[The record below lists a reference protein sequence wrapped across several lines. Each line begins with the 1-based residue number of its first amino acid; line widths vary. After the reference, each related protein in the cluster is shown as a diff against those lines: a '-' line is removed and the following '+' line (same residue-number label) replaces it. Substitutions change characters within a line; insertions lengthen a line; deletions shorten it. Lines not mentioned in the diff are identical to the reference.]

1 MAMHPG
7 RLSVLAGMTSNLRA
21 LLLVLLM
28 SATAWGAPVLLTES
42 SSTRAIALSSPAL
55 QREPFQTVTPSSVGL
70 SQDTRT
76 RVMLFVMNL
85 DLLAG
90 EGASAFTAD
99 AEDAQH
105 RHYPLVV
112 EAVSPVP
119 GNVWMSAIVLML
131 NSDMANAG
139 DVLVRISLHGV
150 SSNRVRIAVG
160 RMGGGPPDDPGASP
174 QPAPNFPGPSPT
186 PVPTPNTYT
195 GPASSGDAARFLEQ
209 SAFGPTPA
217 LLVHVQTVGFKAF
230 LNEQFSAPLSGY
242 PSLPPMPED
251 PPAGCID
258 NCFRDNYTMYP
269 LQVRFFQNSLNRPDQ
284 LRQRV
289 AFALSEIFVTSGLKI
304 TQPSAMSPYQQM
316 LTQDAFGNYRQ
327 LLYDV
332 TLSPA
337 MGHYLDMVDNNK
349 PNPDT
354 GDVPNENY
362 AREIQQLFSIGL
374 NKLNQDG
381 TLQLDAR
388 GQPIRTYDQDTI
400 EGFSSVFT
408 GWTYA
413 PLPNAPML
421 MHNPPNY
428 QAPMAPFEMN
438 HDTRSKK
445 LLNGVVLPAGQ
456 PATKDLNDAID
467 NIFNHPNV
475 GPFIGKQ
482 LIGHLVTSNPSPAY
496 VGRVAAVFNNNGQG
510 VRGDLKAVLT
520 AILFDPE
527 ARGDVKTDANYG
539 HLREPAIYTTGL
551 LRAFNTTLD
560 GTGLLTYS
568 SRMRQ
573 NIFNSPT
580 VFNYFP
586 PNYRVRGTTSFGPEF
601 GIQTTATAMTRLNY
615 VNALVFSGIP
625 SDAGGTTVLDLMA
638 LAALAGDPVRLVN
651 NVDQVLLHGTM
662 SSTLR
667 STVVQAV
674 SSVPDTN
681 AVLRA
686 QTAVYLVASSS
697 QYQLER

>member
-1 MAMHPG
+1 MATHAE
-7 RLSVLAGMTSNLRA
+7 RLPALGIVAFKLRA
-21 LLLVLLM
+21 LLLILVISS
-28 SATAWGAPVLLTES
+28 SAWCAPVLLTDS
-42 SSTRAIALSSPAL
+42 TSTRAIAFSSPAL
-55 QREPFQTVTPSSVGL
+55 LREPFQTTTPRHVGL

-99 AEDAQH
+99 AEDAEH
-105 RHYPLVV
+105 RHYSLGV
-112 EAVSPVP
+112 ESVSPVP
-119 GNVWMSAIVLML
+119 GYVWMSAVILIL
-131 NSDMANAG
+131 NPDMNNAG
-139 DVLVRISLHGV
+139 DVLVRISLHGM

-186 PVPTPNTYT
+186 PVPTPNAYT
-195 GPASSGDAARFLEQ
+195 GPASFGDAARFLEQ
-209 SAFGPTPA
+209 STFGPTPT
-217 LLVHVQTVGFKAF
+217 LLAHVQTIGFRAF
-230 LNEQFSAPLSGY
+230 LNEQFSATTSGY

-251 PPAGCID
+251 PPASCVD

-269 LQVRFFQNSLNRPDQ
+269 LQVRFFQNALNGQDQ

-289 AFALSEIFVTSGLKI
+289 GFALSQIFVTSGLKI
-304 TQPSAMSPYQQM
+304 TQPSAMSPYQQL
-316 LTQDAFGNYRQ
+316 LTQEALGNFRQ

-374 NKLNQDG
+374 YKLNQDG

-388 GQPIRTYDQDTI
+388 GQPIPTYDQDTI

-413 PLPNAPML
+413 PQPAAPML

-428 QAPMAPFEMN
+428 LAPMAVFEEN

-456 PATKDLNDAID
+456 SATKDLNDAID

-482 LIGHLVTSNPSPAY
+482 LIQQLVTSNPSPAY
-496 VGRVAAVFNNNGQG
+496 VGRVAAVFNNNGLG
-510 VRGDLKAVLT
+510 VRGDMKAVLT
-520 AILFDPE
+520 SILLDPE
-527 ARGDVKTDANYG
+527 ARGDVKTDPNYG
-539 HLREPAIYTTGL
+539 HLREPALYTTGL

-560 GTGLLTYS
+560 GSGLLTYS

-573 NIFNSPT
+573 DIFNSPT

-625 SDAGGTTVLDLMA
+625 SDSGGTTALNLST
-638 LAALAGDPVRLVN
+638 LAAIANDPARLVT
-651 NVDQVLLHGTM
+651 NVAQLLLHGTM
-662 SSTLR
+662 SPALR
-667 STVVQAV
+667 ATVVQAV

-681 AVLRA
+681 PVLRA

>member
-1 MAMHPG
+1 
-7 RLSVLAGMTSNLRA
+7 
-21 LLLVLLM
+21 
-28 SATAWGAPVLLTES
+28 
-42 SSTRAIALSSPAL
+42 
-55 QREPFQTVTPSSVGL
+55 
-70 SQDTRT
+70 
-76 RVMLFVMNL
+76 
-85 DLLAG
+85 
-90 EGASAFTAD
+90 
-99 AEDAQH
+99 
-105 RHYPLVV
+105 
-112 EAVSPVP
+112 
-119 GNVWMSAIVLML
+119 
-131 NSDMANAG
+131 
-139 DVLVRISLHGV
+139 
-150 SSNRVRIAVG
+150 
-160 RMGGGPPDDPGASP
+160 
-174 QPAPNFPGPSPT
+174 
-186 PVPTPNTYT
+186 
-195 GPASSGDAARFLEQ
+195 
-209 SAFGPTPA
+209 
-217 LLVHVQTVGFKAF
+217 
-230 LNEQFSAPLSGY
+230 
-242 PSLPPMPED
+242 
-251 PPAGCID
+251 
-258 NCFRDNYTMYP
+258 
-269 LQVRFFQNSLNRPDQ
+269 
-284 LRQRV
+284 
-289 AFALSEIFVTSGLKI
+289 
-304 TQPSAMSPYQQM
+304 
-316 LTQDAFGNYRQ
+316 
-327 LLYDV
+327 
-332 TLSPA
+332 
-337 MGHYLDMVDNNK
+337 
-349 PNPDT
+349 
-354 GDVPNENY
+354 
-362 AREIQQLFSIGL
+362 
-374 NKLNQDG
+374 
-381 TLQLDAR
+381 
-388 GQPIRTYDQDTI
+388 
-400 EGFSSVFT
+400 
-408 GWTYA
+408 
-413 PLPNAPML
+413 
-421 MHNPPNY
+421 
-428 QAPMAPFEMN
+428 
-438 HDTRSKK
+438 TRSKK